1 MKSLA
6 YHMLDIVQNALRAG
20 ATLVELDVVEDESRD
35 LFRLQVDDNGRGMDP
50 STLGRA
56 IDPYYTSRKSR
67 HVGLGLSL
75 LKQNSERTGGGF
87 YIDSKP
93 GEGTTVRADFCR
105 SHIDLPAIGDLPG
118 TIHQLIVG
126 NPGRDFV
133 YRHTFNNRG
142 FVLDTREIKQALE
155 GWPIDHP
162 GLRGDLRELIESY
175 FQELNTGS
183 GTSAAK
189 KS

>member
-20 ATLVELDVVEDESRD
+20 ATLVETDVVEDEQKE
-35 LFRLQVDDNGRGMDP
+35 LFRLQVADNGRGMDRA
-50 STLGRA
+50 TLQRA
-56 IDPYYTSRKSR
+56 MDPYYTSRKSR

-75 LKQNSERTGGGF
+75 LKQNSERTGGTF
-87 YIDSKP
+87 CIDSTP
-93 GEGTTVRADFCR
+93 GEGTTVRADFVR

-118 TIHQLIVG
+118 TLHQLIVA

-133 YRHTFNNRG
+133 YRHAFNSKS

-162 GLRGDLRELIESY
+162 GLRNDLRELIESY
-175 FQELNTGS
+175 FQELNPGS
-183 GTSAAK
+183 GTSVIEHA
-189 KS
+189 